1 MGRGGSLGLNDF
13 GWRDQW
19 KKLILEKN
27 NYFFLSGESKQK
39 NPQQIVVPQLHEG
52 GRGL

>member
-1 MGRGGSLGLNDF
+1 MGRGGSLGLNNF
-13 GWRDQW
+13 GWREQW
-19 KKLILEKN
+19 KNLIFEKN

-39 NPQQIVVPQLHEG
+39 KPQQIVVPQLQEG